1 MDRAGDFMPSPVTI
15 CVLTYGDHE
24 PLARCCLESIRFHC
38 ARSLYRLV
46 VGANAVGDATWAYLR
61 ERVAAGD
68 IDRLCVSP
76 ANINKNPMMRRML
89 EGVDTELV
97 WWFDDDSYVTGPEAL
112 PRRLEIARAAPESTV
127 GWGHKYFFSHE
138 DDFNLGLDAVEM
150 VRRAPWYRGLSP
162 PSWAPG
168 GKGETDF
175 EGRGTGDGRW
185 FFLTGGCWV
194 MRTAALRALDW
205 PDPRLVIHA
214 EDVILGEAVRQQGW
228 SIEDIGSLGVAI
240 NTQPTRGSGKDLAT
254 FARMMEPVPAP
265 SASPVPAPSLTGT
278 VRGCLFIPTFRD
290 TDRLEE
296 NFGGRPEAAGGFAV
310 VVGDD
315 NDDPAESARVA
326 DLCARNGWRRLRSGR
341 SPHGT
346 WMEEAADL
354 SGLNRFVWERLT
366 ALAEEFDVVVKMDTD
381 AFVID
386 GSWSAEMAARLAGRA
401 VALGTPEA
409 RATRDVL
416 AFWDLARAHGHAFD
430 LGPVSV
436 HLQGGIVGFG
446 REALLRLRA
455 VGFPEGR
462 HAGVADDG
470 CLSYACALAGIPL
483 ETAETTGSW
492 YGPYRP
498 PPERLRGLKAVHPMR
513 RAEWEQGLK
522 PQMNTDEH
530 G

>member
-1 MDRAGDFMPSPVTI
+1 MSPPVTI
-15 CVLTYGDHE
+15 CVLTYGDHV
-24 PLARCCLESIRFHC
+24 PLARRCVESIRFHC

-46 VGANAVGDATWAYLR
+46 VGANAVGDETWAYLR
-61 ERVAAGD
+61 DRAAAGD

-76 ANINKNPMMRRML
+76 ANLNKNPMMRRML

-112 PRRLEIARAAPESTV
+112 PRRLEIARAAPPSTV

-150 VRRAPWYRGLSP
+150 VRRAPWYRGRPP

-194 MRTAALRALDW
+194 LRRSALQALDW

-214 EDVILGEAVRQQGW
+214 EDVILGEALRQQGW
-228 SIEDIGSLGVAI
+228 EIEDVGPLGVEI
-240 NTQPTRGSGKDLAT
+240 NTQPTRGTGKDLAT
-254 FARMMEPVPAP
+254 FARMMEPVPVTLP
-265 SASPVPAPSLTGT
+265 SPVPAPLPTGP

-290 TDRLEE
+290 ADRLEE
-296 NFGGRPEAAGGFAV
+296 NFGGRPDAAGGFTV

-315 NDDPAESARVA
+315 NADPSESARVRG
-326 DLCARNGWRRLRSGR
+326 LCERNSWRVLRSNR
-341 SPHGT
+341 LPHGS
-346 WMEEAADL
+346 WEEEAVDL
-354 SGLNRFVWERLT
+354 SGLNRFVWESLT
-366 ALAEEFDVVVKMDTD
+366 SLADDFDVVVKMDTD
-381 AFVID
+381 ALVLD
-386 GSWSAEMAARLAGRA
+386 GSWSAEMAERLRGRA
-401 VALGTPEA
+401 AALGTPEA

-416 AFWDLARAHGHAFD
+416 AFWDLARGRGHAFD

-436 HLQGGIVGFG
+436 HLQGGIVGFS
-446 REALLRLRA
+446 RDALLRLRA
-455 VGFPEGR
+455 MGFLEGR

-470 CLSYACALAGIPL
+470 YLSYACQLLGIPL
-483 ETAETTGSW
+483 ETAATVGSW

-498 PPERLRGLKAVHPMR
+498 PLDRLRGQKAVHPMR
-513 RAEWEQGLK
+513 RREWERLAACTEGGT
-522 PQMNTDEH
+522 PSRP
-530 G
+530 